1 MAPWSLLSLV
11 AAGILVTLKPEYSL
25 WQSYAWTAAA
35 FLSIILVC
43 RFVYNAILYPNYLT
57 PLKYLP
63 TPLVSAEDPH
73 SPYLSEPKSRTVIG
87 SLEIPIQFTSN
98 LQENVRVSGLKQ
110 FLMMASFDITPWA
123 TWKGFL

>member
-25 WQSYAWTAAA
+25 WQSYTWTAAA

-43 RFVYNAILYPNYLT
+43 RFVYSAILYPNYLT

-63 TPLVSAEDPH
+63 TPPVSAKDPDTLLTFLN
-73 SPYLSEPKSRTVIG
+73 P
-87 SLEIPIQFTSN
+87 N
-98 LQENVRVSGLKQ
+98 LG
-110 FLMMASFDITPWA
+110 P
-123 TWKGFL
+123 